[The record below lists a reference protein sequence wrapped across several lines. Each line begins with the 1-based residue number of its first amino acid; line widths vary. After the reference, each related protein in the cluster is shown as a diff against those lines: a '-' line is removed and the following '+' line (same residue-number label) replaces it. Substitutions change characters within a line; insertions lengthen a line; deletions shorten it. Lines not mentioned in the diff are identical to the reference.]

1 MDTIAAIAAGGGA
14 PSAIGV
20 VRISGPDCFAACG
33 RVFRSARPFGE
44 LEARRMVLGEF
55 LDREGRVL
63 DRGLAVRFP
72 GPRSYTGEDSAEF
85 HCHGSPVV
93 LREVLAALFAAG
105 ARQAGPGEFTK
116 RAFLN
121 GRLDLTQAEAVIDLI
136 DAETDRKSVV

>member
-1 MDTIAAIAAGGGA
+1 MDVIAAVAAGGGG

-20 VRISGPDCFAACG
+20 VRVSGPGCFSVCG
-33 RVFRSARPFGE
+33 RVFRAGNGKAFEE
-44 LEARRMVLGEF
+44 LEPRKMVLGEM

-93 LREVLAALFAAG
+93 LREIGRASCRARVLI
-105 ARQAGPGEFTK
+105 Q
-116 RAFLN
+116 
-121 GRLDLTQAEAVIDLI
+121 V
-136 DAETDRKSVV
+136 